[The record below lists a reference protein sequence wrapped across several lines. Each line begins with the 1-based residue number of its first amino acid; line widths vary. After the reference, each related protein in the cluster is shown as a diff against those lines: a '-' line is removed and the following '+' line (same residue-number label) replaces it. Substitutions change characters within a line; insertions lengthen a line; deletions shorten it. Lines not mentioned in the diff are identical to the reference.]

1 MNITSVS
8 ATSARPPRSATD
20 QGTIAASAGAG
31 PVSGSPATGPVGDT
45 VQISGESLVLSR
57 LFHGT
62 PVSYTP
68 GDASLASGT
77 IYGFL
82 TASDRATLASM
93 YEYAQA
99 QGTDLLEV
107 DHVAFDLGVYRS
119 TPANIRAT
127 TPAAGYDQDGN
138 LLPVA
143 FSAPD
148 EAVATRILTSKAI
161 KDSALPETFLRYELN
176 PGMGGKAASFA
187 FLEQYVYATST
198 SGSDGATDPAAV
210 LAPRSP
216 EYFRELQVADGSV
229 YSPDQL
235 KRLMAGLPA
244 EPVRPSGDADDTDP
258 AADLAATLAR
268 SRADLIAELYDV
280 LTKGRRDDDRRARP
294 IDELAYELLAQRTD
308 TTDA

>member
-8 ATSARPPRSATD
+8 ATFAPQQR
-20 QGTIAASAGAG
+20 IAAGRGTVAAGAG
-31 PVSGSPATGPVGDT
+31 PAPGSSTTGPVGDT

-68 GDASLASGT
+68 GDASLAPGT

-119 TPANIRAT
+119 TPADIRET
-127 TPAAGYDQDGN
+127 TPAAGYDQDGK

-161 KDSALPETFLRYELN
+161 KDSALPEKFLRYELS
-176 PGMGGKAASFA
+176 PGMGGKAASFV
-187 FLEQYVYATST
+187 FLEQYVYATSP
-198 SGSDGATDPAAV
+198 SGSDGASDPAAV
-210 LAPRSP
+210 LAPRTP
-216 EYFRELQVADGSV
+216 EYFRELQVANGSV

-244 EPVRPSGDADDTDP
+244 EPVRLGGDDDDTDP
-258 AADLAATLAR
+258 AADRAATLAR

-280 LTKGRRDDDRRARP
+280 LTKGRRDADQRARP
-294 IDELAYELLAQRTD
+294 VDKLAYQLLAQRTD
-308 TTDA
+308 TTTA